1 MLTFSKKTLV
11 CKYAPK
17 TKSFLKDVS
26 FYALTKIKHITTSHN
41 KNTCKRCNINTK
53 QNKNLKPAISDLKD
67 CVILRLIGAGQRPF
81 SGLIDFP

>member
-1 MLTFSKKTLV
+1 MLTFSKKKTLA

-67 CVILRLIGAGQRPF
+67 CVILLTRF
-81 SGLIDFP
+81 SQN